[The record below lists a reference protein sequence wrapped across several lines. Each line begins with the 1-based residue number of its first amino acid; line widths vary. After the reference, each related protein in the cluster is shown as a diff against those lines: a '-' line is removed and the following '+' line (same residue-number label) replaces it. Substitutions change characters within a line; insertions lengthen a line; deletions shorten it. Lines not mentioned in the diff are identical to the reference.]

1 MEAEN
6 YFEET
11 RLCVNLEYKY
21 CREFCI
27 VNSTTR
33 PSSDSVVSSP
43 KLSTSSLPPH
53 YYCPDTLVYKMQPTT
68 LLFTL
73 LLTPLVSAKCDF
85 QSVGILSKKWRL
97 STYKSQ
103 NCINKVQDVTKSG
116 FGTWCIDIPNTT
128 RSFIFSVGN
137 GYNPLNMEDCS
148 IFFKTKNNCG
158 GDQVG
163 KSRGEWKKG
172 ELSKEGETMA
182 SAYVQCTKLFV
193 KREVEGKG
201 ERVYMRGEDGAWY
214 EEVDGGLVKARE
226 AVEEEEEE

>member
-1 MEAEN
+1 MYRMEAEN

-43 KLSTSSLPPH
+43 KPSTSSLPPH

-128 RSFIFSVGN
+128 RPSYPWARSGTACSRSSAPPPTEYRHSVAARC
-137 GYNPLNMEDCS
+137 PASERRPRMP
-148 IFFKTKNNCG
+148 
-158 GDQVG
+158 
-163 KSRGEWKKG
+163 SRSR
-172 ELSKEGETMA
+172 L
-182 SAYVQCTKLFV
+182 
-193 KREVEGKG
+193 
-201 ERVYMRGEDGAWY
+201 
-214 EEVDGGLVKARE
+214 
-226 AVEEEEEE
+226 